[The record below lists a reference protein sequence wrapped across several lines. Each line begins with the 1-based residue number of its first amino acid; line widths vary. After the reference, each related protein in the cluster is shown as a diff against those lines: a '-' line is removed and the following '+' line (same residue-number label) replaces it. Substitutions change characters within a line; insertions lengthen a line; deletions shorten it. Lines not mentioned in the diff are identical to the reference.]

1 MSYKEDIFYVI
12 TGFVGIIFSIL
23 GIIYSSKNKISNEY
37 LAMKYISMTLMIII
51 LIMSFILLVFK
62 LRKLIYTKRDNYEEV
77 QSNV

>member
-51 LIMSFILLVFK
+51 IS
-62 LRKLIYTKRDNYEEV
+62 
-77 QSNV
+77 